1 MAAESDPVKN
11 RIELAPT
18 LTDKNRVTGFGFSP
32 ITQNGGGEIGAP
44 GTPDFFRVTS
54 LALPNSQLLGSI
66 SEDLG
71 LIQYLRHIDLS
82 NNFLNGYL
90 PNTIFN
96 SSELHVLSL
105 SNNVISGE
113 LPQLIG
119 KMTNLKLLNLS
130 DNAFGGLIP
139 ESNS

>member
-1 MAAESDPVKN
+1 MVLHACS
-11 RIELAPT
+11 
-18 LTDKNRVTGFGFSP
+18 
-32 ITQNGGGEIGAP
+32 EIGAP

-82 NNFLNGYL
+82 NNFLNGSL

-96 SSELHVLSL
+96 SSQLQVLSL

-139 ESNS
+139 EKQFLIYVKQSQNIKHELDK

>member
-1 MAAESDPVKN
+1 MVLHACS
-11 RIELAPT
+11 
-18 LTDKNRVTGFGFSP
+18 
-32 ITQNGGGEIGAP
+32 EIGAP

-119 KMTNLKLLNLS
+119 TSIQTQNRIKILFFSVNLFFCYSRSEQKKKTS
-130 DNAFGGLIP
+130 TVKQ
-139 ESNS
+139 